1 MDAVR
6 TAITELNGEVT
17 IQSALGQGSVFTI
30 RLPLTLAIIQA
41 LLVNA
46 GADLRG
52 GAARSGRSRSR
63 PSRRP

>member
-1 MDAVR
+1 MVAVP

-17 IQSALGQGSVFTI
+17 IRSALGQGSVFTI

-41 LLVNA
+41 LLFDA

-52 GAARSGRSRSR
+52 GPQVWAV
-63 PSRRP
+63 PL